1 MKRTGFTLI
10 ELTLAMGCIVML
22 SVTLYASLSVAL
34 GARKSALRATAATR
48 SASIVAN
55 LVKQDLESI
64 PPPTGTYCGPF
75 IGVTDAMQF
84 CTMGRDDPHDE
95 SPLAE
100 GVRRV
105 ELMLRSDV
113 NPPALVRRVTRN
125 LQPASTADYV
135 EEVLAR
141 DVRTFSLRYFDGGMW
156 QESWDSAVVGDV
168 LPMAVGVMV
177 EVGDAARADAPVRKV
192 SIVVPLSCAKPA
204 DVSMGGL

>member
-1 MKRTGFTLI
+1 M
-10 ELTLAMGCIVML
+10 
-22 SVTLYASLSVAL
+22 
-34 GARKSALRATAATR
+34 
-48 SASIVAN
+48 
-55 LVKQDLESI
+55 ESI

-75 IGVTDAMQF
+75 VGVNDAVQF
-84 CTMGRDDPHDE
+84 CTIGRDEPRDD

-105 ELMLRSDV
+105 DLMLRSDV
-113 NPPALVRRVTRN
+113 QPPALVRRVTRN

-141 DVRTFSLRYFDGGMW
+141 DVTAFSLRYFDGGMW
-156 QESWDSAVVGDV
+156 QESWDSTVVGDV
-168 LPMAVGVMV
+168 LPMAVGVIV
-177 EVGDAARADAPVRKV
+177 EVGDAAKPDTPPKRV